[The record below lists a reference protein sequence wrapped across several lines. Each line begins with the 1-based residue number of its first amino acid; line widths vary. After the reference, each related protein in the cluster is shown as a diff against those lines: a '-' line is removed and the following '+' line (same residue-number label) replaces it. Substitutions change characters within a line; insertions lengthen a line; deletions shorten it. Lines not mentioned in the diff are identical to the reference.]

1 VEFNHET
8 AQKIFRG
15 LVKSH
20 LLLFI
25 SKKSDQYDGVVE
37 TATKLALEYRNK
49 VSKVR
54 NKKIVTLN

>member
-49 VSKVR
+49 VCMFKL
-54 NKKIVTLN
+54 K